1 MIGKCYRVKIKNKM
15 FDKFKLV
22 CIGATGIIF
31 IASYFFVGLHYY
43 RNGYETATKKYDE
56 VLRVE
61 SEKNY
66 QKIIETERNLTDE
79 QNKIVSEYL
88 KHIDELEK
96 QHEQDKIDMDNLRDV
111 ISIDADKLCNNST
124 ANSATMPTKATNQS
138 GIRCYTDAELQRKIE
153 ASLVIAGEADL
164 MFEKYVALLKA
175 CKVGNK

>member
-1 MIGKCYRVKIKNKM
+1 M

-56 VLRVE
+56 VLRSE

-66 QKIIETERNLTDE
+66 QKIIETERNLTDK
-79 QNKIVSEYL
+79 QNQIVSEYL
-88 KHIDELEK
+88 KYIDDLEK

-111 ISIDADKLCNNST
+111 ISIDADKLCNNN
-124 ANSATMPTKATNQS
+124 NSNTHSAAMPQKATNQS
-138 GIRCYTDAELQRKIE
+138 KLKCYTNSELQRKIKE
-153 ASLVIAGEADL
+153 SLDITNECDKLAIR
-164 MFEKYVALLKA
+164 YNSLLEW
-175 CKVGNK
+175 CKL

>member
-1 MIGKCYRVKIKNKM
+1 M

-31 IASYFFVGLHYY
+31 IASYFFVGVHYY

-56 VLRVE
+56 VLRSE

-66 QKIIETERNLTDE
+66 QKIIETERNLTDK

-88 KHIDELEK
+88 KYIDDLEK

-111 ISIDADKLCNNST
+111 ISIDADKLCHNSNT
-124 ANSATMPTKATNQS
+124 HGSAMSTKATNQS

-164 MFEKYVALLKA
+164 MFEKYVALLKV
-175 CKVGNK
+175 CKVGDK

>member
-1 MIGKCYRVKIKNKM
+1 M

-31 IASYFFVGLHYY
+31 IASYFFVGVHYY

-66 QKIIETERNLTDE
+66 QKIIETERTLTDK
-79 QNKIVSEYL
+79 QNSIVSEYL
-88 KHIDELEK
+88 KYIDDLEK

-111 ISIDADKLCNNST
+111 ISIDVDKLCNNNSNSHST
-124 ANSATMPTKATNQS
+124 AVSTKATNKS
-138 GIRCYTDAELQRKIE
+138 GIRCYTNSELQRKIKE
-153 ASLVIAGEADL
+153 SLDITNECDKL
-164 MFEKYVALLKA
+164 SLKYNALLEW
-175 CKVGNK
+175 CKL

>member
-1 MIGKCYRVKIKNKM
+1 M

-66 QKIIETERNLTDE
+66 QKIIETERNLTDK
-79 QNKIVSEYL
+79 QNEIVSEYL
-88 KHIDELEK
+88 NYIDTLEK
-96 QHEQDKIDMDNLRDV
+96 QHEQDKINMDNLRDV
-111 ISIDADKLCNNST
+111 ISVDIDKLCDNSNT
-124 ANSATMPTKATNQS
+124 NSSTVSAKATNQS
-138 GIRCYTDAELQRKIE
+138 KLKCYTNSELQRKIE
-153 ASLVIAGEADL
+153 KSLDITNECDKL
-164 MFEKYVALLKA
+164 SLKYNALLEW
-175 CKVGNK
+175 CKL

>member
-1 MIGKCYRVKIKNKM
+1 M

-56 VLRVE
+56 VLRSE

-66 QKIIETERNLTDE
+66 QKIIETERNLTDK

-88 KHIDELEK
+88 NYIDELEK
-96 QHEQDKIDMDNLRDV
+96 QHNEDVINIENLRDV
-111 ISIDADKLCNNST
+111 ISIDADKLCNN
-124 ANSATMPTKATNQS
+124 NSNSHSAAMPDS
-138 GIRCYTDAELQRKIE
+138 ELQRKIKE
-153 ASLVIAGEADL
+153 SLDITNECDKL
-164 MFEKYVALLKA
+164 SLKYNALLEW
-175 CKVGNK
+175 CKL

>member
-1 MIGKCYRVKIKNKM
+1 M
-15 FDKFKLV
+15 FDKFKFA

-66 QKIIETERNLTDE
+66 QKIIETERSLTDK

-88 KHIDELEK
+88 NYIDELEK

-111 ISIDADKLCNNST
+111 ISVDISKLCNNS
-124 ANSATMPTKATNQS
+124 NSHSAAMPAKATNQS
-138 GIRCYTDAELQRKIE
+138 KLRCYTNSELQRKIKE
-153 ASLVIAGEADL
+153 SLDITNECDKL
-164 MFEKYVALLKA
+164 SLKYNALLEW
-175 CKVGNK
+175 CKL

>member
-1 MIGKCYRVKIKNKM
+1 M

-56 VLRVE
+56 VLRQE

-66 QKIIETERNLTDE
+66 QKIIETERNLTDK

-88 KHIDELEK
+88 KYIDELEK

-111 ISIDADKLCNNST
+111 ISIDADKLCHKSNT
-124 ANSATMPTKATNQS
+124 NSAAMPTKATNQS
-138 GIRCYTDAELQRKIE
+138 KLRCYTNSELQQKIKE
-153 ASLVIAGEADL
+153 SLDITTECDKLAI
-164 MFEKYVALLKA
+164 KYNSLLEW
-175 CKVGNK
+175 CKL

>member
-1 MIGKCYRVKIKNKM
+1 M

-56 VLRVE
+56 VLRQE

-66 QKIIETERNLTDE
+66 QKIIETERNLTDK
-79 QNKIVSEYL
+79 QNEIVSEYL
-88 KHIDELEK
+88 KYIDELEK

-111 ISIDADKLCNNST
+111 ISIDIDKLCNNS
-124 ANSATMPTKATNQS
+124 NSHSAAMPAKATNQS
-138 GIRCYTDAELQRKIE
+138 KFKCYTNSELQRKIKE
-153 ASLVIAGEADL
+153 SLDITNECDRLATR
-164 MFEKYVALLKA
+164 FNSLLKW
-175 CKVGNK
+175 CKL

>member
-1 MIGKCYRVKIKNKM
+1 M
-15 FDKFKLV
+15 FDKFKFA

-31 IASYFFVGLHYY
+31 IASYFFVGVHYY
-43 RNGYETATKKYDE
+43 RSGYETATKKYDE

-66 QKIIETERNLTDE
+66 QKIIETERNLTDK

-88 KHIDELEK
+88 KYIDDLEK
-96 QHEQDKIDMDNLRDV
+96 QHEQDKIDMDNLRDAV
-111 ISIDADKLCNNST
+111 SIDIGKLCNNNSNT
-124 ANSATMPTKATNQS
+124 NSAAMPAKATNKS

>member
-1 MIGKCYRVKIKNKM
+1 M

-66 QKIIETERNLTDE
+66 QKIIETERNLTDK

-88 KHIDELEK
+88 KHIDDLEK

-111 ISIDADKLCNNST
+111 ISID
-124 ANSATMPTKATNQS
+124 TKTTNQS
-138 GIRCYTDAELQRKIE
+138 KLKCYTNSELQRKIKE
-153 ASLVIAGEADL
+153 SLDISNECDKL
-164 MFEKYVALLKA
+164 SLKYNALLEW
-175 CKVGNK
+175 CKL